1 MHKHRWKA
9 WKWIIKKTFFTCI
22 CFTYVVWNMYW
33 YFTHVDIF
41 PVYSFIFKIIH
52 ASLTLVYYLNLPNEY
67 SILRRFLVF
76 HSYTLINV
84 ILKPFIFIVT
94 GNRTSVDVV
103 TILLRTVTPTPTP
116 SSVWWRTTRD
126 AAVVTIGRRIISS
139 GTFF

>member
-9 WKWIIKKTFFTCI
+9 WKWIIKK
-22 CFTYVVWNMYW
+22 
-33 YFTHVDIF
+33 HVDVYMFHICCLKHVLIFYTCGHF

-84 ILKPFIFIVT
+84 ILKPLIFIVT

-103 TILLRTVTPTPTP
+103 TILLRTVTPTLTP

>member
-9 WKWIIKKTFFTCI
+9 WKWIIKKHFLRVYVSHMLFETCI
-22 CFTYVVWNMYW
+22 DIL
-33 YFTHVDIF
+33 HVDIF

-52 ASLTLVYYLNLPNEY
+52 ASLTLVYYLYLPNEY

-76 HSYTLINV
+76 HSYTLVNV
-84 ILKPFIFIVT
+84 ILKPLIFIVT